1 MPVMEETAPGVK
13 TVGVIGC
20 FVSMLFEAG
29 FAVEEV
35 LAELVSAG
43 VEDGDT
49 HVNRWRW
56 SDAT

>member
-1 MPVMEETAPGVK
+1 MPVMEQTEPGVK

-35 LAELVSAG
+35 LAELTGAG
-43 VEDGDT
+43 VEDAQS
-49 HVNRWRW
+49 HVNRWLW
-56 SDAT
+56 SDET